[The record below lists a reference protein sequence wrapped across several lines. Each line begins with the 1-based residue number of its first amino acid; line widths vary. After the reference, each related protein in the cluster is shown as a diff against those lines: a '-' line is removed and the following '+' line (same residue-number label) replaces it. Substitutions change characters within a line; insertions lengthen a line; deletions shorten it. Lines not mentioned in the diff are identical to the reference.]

1 MWSPDADRGH
11 WYWALLCNSQLLMLN
26 RTNQI
31 NQNYCHPTIG
41 QLNKNYLVQ
50 GLKAISHKRN
60 RLNAFYVQM
69 VNICNEKLI
78 TVFMKCNFELPCFL
92 LSLNWDQAE
101 PQHHSYGHGSCV
113 IILWSSV
120 LSAQVDKVS
129 LNTTLLLLSLSL
141 FFVIHT
147 FYSIEWRTSKVYWHH
162 TLRFRS
168 CRCWLLQRNQVKVQ
182 KSVCKWKEVWWAR
195 YNNGL
200 MWGRYPVSTEL
211 CCALRR
217 NTRTPAPAPALCSA
231 NIGGAV
237 QRRRLGPGCGTSSE
251 GRGWGDQTKVAVQS
265 YQEPATIL
273 PTTPLLPQPVY

>member
-1 MWSPDADRGH
+1 MQFVPVAKYFGIIFHIAKRCLQFIYYICLHNRNRPWIFWRDDGPSFGIGAEKLTIYSFSLIINYFFRFFMVRLVRVVMWSPDADRGH
-11 WYWALLCNSQLLMLN
+11 WYWALLCNSQHLILN
-26 RTNQI
+26 WTNQI

-162 TLRFRS
+162 TLRLRS
-168 CRCWLLQRNQVKVQ
+168 FRCWLLQRNQVKVQ
-182 KSVCKWKEVWWAR
+182 KSVCKWKEVW
-195 YNNGL
+195 
-200 MWGRYPVSTEL
+200 
-211 CCALRR
+211 
-217 NTRTPAPAPALCSA
+217 
-231 NIGGAV
+231 
-237 QRRRLGPGCGTSSE
+237 
-251 GRGWGDQTKVAVQS
+251 
-265 YQEPATIL
+265 
-273 PTTPLLPQPVY
+273 